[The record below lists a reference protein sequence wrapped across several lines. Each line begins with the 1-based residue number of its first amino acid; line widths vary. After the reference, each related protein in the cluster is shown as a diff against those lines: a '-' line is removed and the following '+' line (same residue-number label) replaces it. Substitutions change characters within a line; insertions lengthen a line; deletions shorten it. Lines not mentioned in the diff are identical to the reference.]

1 MKLIKNKLLIIIA
14 IIFLTS
20 CTTAVNVTSSSIK
33 EKGIKEA
40 ISDGMIDASINK
52 QFLNHD
58 LNMFVNVEIEV
69 VEGRV
74 LLTGS
79 VKKTKHRLDAI
90 KLSWKVLGVREV
102 INEIDVTDKGGIKK
116 YLVDV
121 KIKTQIR
128 YKVIADKK
136 ISSIN
141 YNFEAV
147 NGSLF
152 IIGIAQNHC
161 QYISIWQMVLTL
173 NIFSFLIDHFSS
185 LNFIGM
191 SIHAICIY
199 VKCQV
204 KPFFSVGEIR

>member
-121 KIKTQIR
+121 KFKTQIR

-152 IIGIAQNHC
+152 IIGIAQNKKELKKVIEHANNIKSVTKV
-161 QYISIWQMVLTL
+161 ISHVIMKDDPRRKKYQRKLQE
-173 NIFSFLIDHFSS
+173 
-185 LNFIGM
+185 
-191 SIHAICIY
+191 
-199 VKCQV
+199 K
-204 KPFFSVGEIR
+204 